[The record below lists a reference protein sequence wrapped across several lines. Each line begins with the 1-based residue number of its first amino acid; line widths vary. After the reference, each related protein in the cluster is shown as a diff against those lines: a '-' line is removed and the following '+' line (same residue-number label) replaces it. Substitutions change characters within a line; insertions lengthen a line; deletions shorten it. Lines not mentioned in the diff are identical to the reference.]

1 MAKQNAKSIRFTDEV
16 RDYIEQAPGDGFNQK
31 FENIILEAKR
41 NEPERRKRLEA
52 YENKIKTKQ
61 VQLEKMTHSIADI
74 SSLIDDFEA
83 LRNELNRL
91 QRHIADILDD
101 SS

>member
-52 YENKIKTKQ
+52 YEKKIKTKQ
-61 VQLEKMTHSIADI
+61 VQLEKMMHSIADI